1 MFIGVCDIKLS
12 IRQSTCKRTGSI
24 DSDIKLLNGKKITT
38 SKRDREKLKE
48 QKRKEKQQRKE
59 ERQSSGP
66 SSFED
71 MIAYVDQFG
80 VLHSVPQERIE
91 EEVDAS
97 HIEVSVPKQENV
109 EVAPHMGRIEYFNA
123 AKGYG
128 FVKDTDNGEKY
139 FFHISSAPAT
149 ITEGDRVTFEIERGM
164 RGMNAV
170 RISVV
175 TE

>member
-1 MFIGVCDIKLS
+1 MV
-12 IRQSTCKRTGSI
+12 
-24 DSDIKLLNGKKITT
+24 KKITT

-123 AKGYG
+123 AKSKKLY
-128 FVKDTDNGEKY
+128 T
-139 FFHISSAPAT
+139 
-149 ITEGDRVTFEIERGM
+149 
-164 RGMNAV
+164 
-170 RISVV
+170 
-175 TE
+175 

>member
-1 MFIGVCDIKLS
+1 MV
-12 IRQSTCKRTGSI
+12 
-24 DSDIKLLNGKKITT
+24 KKITI

-59 ERQSSGP
+59 ERQSNGP

-80 VLHSVPQERIE
+80 VLHSVPQERLE

-97 HIEVSVPKQENV
+97 HIEVSVPKQEDV
-109 EVAPHMGRIEYFNA
+109 EVAPLMEYFNA

-149 ITEGDRVTFEIERGM
+149 IAEGDRVTFEIERGM

-170 RISVV
+170 RISIV

>member
-1 MFIGVCDIKLS
+1 MV
-12 IRQSTCKRTGSI
+12 
-24 DSDIKLLNGKKITT
+24 KKITI

-59 ERQSSGP
+59 ERQSNGP

-80 VLHSVPQERIE
+80 VLHSVPQERLE

-97 HIEVSVPKQENV
+97 HIEVSVPKQEDV
-109 EVAPHMGRIEYFNA
+109 EVAPLMGRIEYFNA

-128 FVKDTDNGEKY
+128 FVKDADIAKDIVHDV
-139 FFHISSAPAT
+139 FLT
-149 ITEGDRVTFEIERGM
+149 IAEGDRVTFEIERGM

-170 RISVV
+170 RISIV

>member
-1 MFIGVCDIKLS
+1 MV
-12 IRQSTCKRTGSI
+12 
-24 DSDIKLLNGKKITT
+24 KKITI

-59 ERQSSGP
+59 ERQSNGP

-80 VLHSVPQERIE
+80 VLHSVPQERLE

-97 HIEVSVPKQENV
+97 HIEVSVPKQEDV
-109 EVAPHMGRIEYFNA
+109 EVAPLMGRIEYFNA
-123 AKGYG
+123 GTVWRIILNTDGG
-128 FVKDTDNGEKY
+128 FLNNILN

-149 ITEGDRVTFEIERGM
+149 IAEGDRVTFEIERGM

-170 RISVV
+170 RISIV

>member
-1 MFIGVCDIKLS
+1 MV
-12 IRQSTCKRTGSI
+12 
-24 DSDIKLLNGKKITT
+24 KKITI

-59 ERQSSGP
+59 ERQSNGP

-80 VLHSVPQERIE
+80 VLHSVPQERLE

-97 HIEVSVPKQENV
+97 HIEVSVPKQEDV
-109 EVAPHMGRIEYFNA
+109 YFNA

-128 FVKDTDNGEKY
+128 FVKDADCGEKY

-149 ITEGDRVTFEIERGM
+149 IAEGDRVTFEIERGM

-170 RISVV
+170 RISIV

>member
-1 MFIGVCDIKLS
+1 MAKSMTAG
-12 IRQSTCKRTGSI
+12 KRE
-24 DSDIKLLNGKKITT
+24 NEKKRLA
-38 SKRDREKLKE
+38 KRDEKLK
-48 QKRKEKQQRKE
+48 KKESKKLSG
-59 ERQSSGP
+59 SSN
-66 SSFED
+66 SFED

-149 ITEGDRVTFEIERGM
+149 IAEGDRVTFEIERGM

-170 RISVV
+170 RISIV

>member
-1 MFIGVCDIKLS
+1 MA
-12 IRQSTCKRTGSI
+12 STF
-24 DSDIKLLNGKKITT
+24 NKKEI
-38 SKRDREKLKE
+38 EKKKQ
-48 QKRKEKQQRKE
+48 QKRKEKLQKREDRKNN
-59 ERQSSGP
+59 P
-66 SSFED
+66 VDSFED

>member
-1 MFIGVCDIKLS
+1 MV
-12 IRQSTCKRTGSI
+12 
-24 DSDIKLLNGKKITT
+24 KKITI

-59 ERQSSGP
+59 ERQSNGP

-71 MIAYVDQFG
+71 M
-80 VLHSVPQERIE
+80 
-91 EEVDAS
+91 
-97 HIEVSVPKQENV
+97 K
-109 EVAPHMGRIEYFNA
+109 VAPLMGRIEYFNA

-128 FVKDTDNGEKY
+128 FVKDADNGEKY

-149 ITEGDRVTFEIERGM
+149 IAEGDRVTFEIERGM

-170 RISVV
+170 RISIV

>member
-1 MFIGVCDIKLS
+1 MV
-12 IRQSTCKRTGSI
+12 
-24 DSDIKLLNGKKITT
+24 KKITI

-48 QKRKEKQQRKE
+48 Q
-59 ERQSSGP
+59 ERQSNGP

-80 VLHSVPQERIE
+80 VLHSVPQERLE

-97 HIEVSVPKQENV
+97 HIEVSVPKQEDV
-109 EVAPHMGRIEYFNA
+109 EVAPLMGRIEYFNA

-128 FVKDTDNGEKY
+128 FVKDADCGEKY

-149 ITEGDRVTFEIERGM
+149 IAEGDRVTFEIERGM

-170 RISVV
+170 RISIV